1 MMCPMVALDLFSTT
15 VFLDFDGT
23 ITQHDSWVHLTN
35 RTAGNLWRAVED
47 QYVSGAI
54 GSRECLRRQWD
65 LIPNREE
72 QELRSIVRE
81 VPLDP
86 GSRR

>member
-1 MMCPMVALDLFSTT
+1 MCPMVALDLFSTT

-23 ITQHDSWVHLTN
+23 ITQHDSCVHLTN
-35 RTAGNLWRAVED
+35 RTAENLWRTVED

-54 GSRECLRRQWD
+54 GSRECLQRQWD
-65 LIPNREE
+65 IPNREE

-86 GSRR
+86 AFRR